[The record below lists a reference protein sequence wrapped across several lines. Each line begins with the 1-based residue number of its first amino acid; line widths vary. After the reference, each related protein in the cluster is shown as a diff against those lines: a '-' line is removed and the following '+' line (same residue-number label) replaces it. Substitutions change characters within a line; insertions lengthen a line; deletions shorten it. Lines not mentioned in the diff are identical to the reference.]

1 VTDGGVKQRDYSD
14 GEEKKNGMGRI
25 HLITNDELQMA
36 NQCRNLG
43 ERGRLARSF
52 RRPRRK
58 GFQGVTRG
66 APAHGRA
73 SCDTAGE
80 GARAPPVAHSFERH
94 SSTSPRIKTMV
105 REFALTCSHLMTSRF
120 RFGFLA
126 LTWLVTS
133 NHASADRA
141 STRSEHTNRLAHEK
155 SPYLLQ
161 HAHNP
166 VDWYPWGEEAFAK
179 ARRENKPI
187 FLSVGYSTC
196 HWCHVM
202 AHESFENEDVAAV
215 MNREFVNIK
224 VDREERPDVDRV
236 YMTFVQATTGSGG
249 WPMSVWLTP
258 DLKPFV
264 GGTYFPPEERYGQ
277 PAFKKVLERIATAW
291 KEDHDKIVEQG
302 SKIVEALRGSQSAAP
317 AEGTIDSSVADAAYR
332 QLDRSYDPK
341 EGGFGTAP
349 KFPRPVTLNFL
360 TRFYAREAGH
370 ASGLPSANNAS
381 GTHALPSQAL
391 ETALFTL
398 RKMAAGGMHD
408 HIGGGFHRYSVDRYW
423 HVPHFEKMLYDQ
435 AQLAAAYLDAFQ
447 ITRDKQYESVARDIL
462 DYVARDMTSKEGGFF
477 SAEDADSPVFG
488 IDAPNHKTAE
498 GAFYI
503 WTKKEINDALGNSA
517 DVFDFHYGVQAHGN
531 APEGSDPHDEF
542 RGKNILIE
550 RHTIAETAERFKKSE
565 EEIGKVLAESRDKL
579 FAIRAKRPRP
589 HLDDKIIAAWNGLM
603 ISAFARAAQVLDDAR
618 YLEVA
623 TRAAKF
629 MRTKLYDSSHKIL
642 YRSYREGRSNIEGFA
657 DDYATV
663 IQGLLDL
670 YQASFHIECLKLAR
684 QLQETQDRLFFDE
697 QNGGYFSNSGR
708 DKNVFV
714 RIKDD
719 NDGAEPAASSIAAL
733 NLLRLSQIYNDPKMA
748 ERAKKTIDAF
758 ATILLQF
765 PSGMPQML
773 VALETSLGKPRQ
785 IVIAGKKDSP
795 ETEALLKEVHRHFLP
810 NTIVILADASEGQK
824 YLGENNEAIR
834 AMSLVEGK
842 PAAYVCE
849 NFTCKAPVTDPK
861 QLSDLL
867 KL

>member
-1 VTDGGVKQRDYSD
+1 
-14 GEEKKNGMGRI
+14 M
-25 HLITNDELQMA
+25 IT
-36 NQCRNLG
+36 
-43 ERGRLARSF
+43 
-52 RRPRRK
+52 
-58 GFQGVTRG
+58 
-66 APAHGRA
+66 
-73 SCDTAGE
+73 
-80 GARAPPVAHSFERH
+80 
-94 SSTSPRIKTMV
+94 
-105 REFALTCSHLMTSRF
+105 RF
-120 RFGFLA
+120 RFGILA
-126 LTWLVTS
+126 LVWLVTA
-133 NHASADRA
+133 NHDDAGPTSVDARRAESAATKMSR
-141 STRSEHTNRLAHEK
+141 HTNRLAHEK

-202 AHESFENEDVAAV
+202 AHESFESEEVAAI

-236 YMTFVQATTGSGG
+236 YMTFVQATTGGGG

-302 SKIVEALRGSQSAAP
+302 SKIVEALRESQSAAP
-317 AEGTIDSSVADAAYR
+317 GEGKIDGSVADAAYR
-332 QLDRSYDPK
+332 QIDRSHDPK
-341 EGGFGTAP
+341 EGGFGNAP

-360 TRFYAREAGH
+360 TRFYARDPKSD
-370 ASGLPSANNAS
+370 SGK
-381 GTHALPSQAL
+381 HALDMAL
-391 ETALFTL
+391 LTL

-408 HIGGGFHRYSVDRYW
+408 HVGGGFHRYSVDRYW

-435 AQLAAAYLDAFQ
+435 AQLAVAYLDAFQ
-447 ITRDKQYESVARDIL
+447 ITKDKQYESVSRDIL

-477 SAEDADSPVFG
+477 SAEDADSPVVG
-488 IDAPNHKTAE
+488 IDAPSHKKTAE
-498 GAFYI
+498 GAFYV
-503 WTKKEINDALGNSA
+503 WTKKEIDDALRDSPEI
-517 DVFDFHYGVQAHGN
+517 FDFHYGVQAHGN

-550 RHTIAETAERFKKSE
+550 RHTIAETAQHFKKSE
-565 EEIGKVLAESRDKL
+565 AEIAKVLAQSRQKL
-579 FAIRAKRPRP
+579 FAIRAQRPRP
-589 HLDDKIIAAWNGLM
+589 HLDDKIISAWNGLM
-603 ISAFARAAQVLDDAR
+603 ISAYARGAQVIDEPR
-618 YLEVA
+618 YLEIA
-623 TRAAKF
+623 TRSANFVRA
-629 MRTKLYDSSHKIL
+629 KLYDPSRKIL

-657 DDYATV
+657 DDYAMV

-670 YQASFHIECLKLAR
+670 YEVSFDVEWLKFAI

-697 QNGGYFSNSGR
+697 RNGGYFSNSGR
-708 DKNVFV
+708 DESVFV
-714 RIKDD
+714 RMKDD

-765 PSGMPQML
+765 PSGMPQTL
-773 VALETSLGKPRQ
+773 VAVENSLGKPRQ
-785 IVIAGKKDSP
+785 IVIAGKKDSS
-795 ETEALLKEVHRHFLP
+795 ETKALLKEVHRHFLP
-810 NTIVILADASEGQK
+810 NTIVILADANEGQK
-824 YLGENNEAIR
+824 YLGERNEAVR
-834 AMSLVEGK
+834 AMSLVQGK
-842 PAAYVCE
+842 PAVYVCE
-849 NFTCKAPVTDPK
+849 NFTCKAPVTDLK

>member
-1 VTDGGVKQRDYSD
+1 
-14 GEEKKNGMGRI
+14 
-25 HLITNDELQMA
+25 
-36 NQCRNLG
+36 
-43 ERGRLARSF
+43 
-52 RRPRRK
+52 
-58 GFQGVTRG
+58 
-66 APAHGRA
+66 
-73 SCDTAGE
+73 
-80 GARAPPVAHSFERH
+80 
-94 SSTSPRIKTMV
+94 
-105 REFALTCSHLMTSRF
+105 MTSRF

-126 LTWLVTS
+126 LTWFVTS
-133 NHASADRA
+133 GENVVEQTHA
-141 STRSEHTNRLAHEK
+141 RSEHTNRLAREK

-166 VDWYPWGEEAFAK
+166 VDWYPWGEDAFAK

-202 AHESFENEDVAAV
+202 AHESFENKQVAAI

-277 PAFKKVLERIATAW
+277 PAFTKVLEQIARAW

-302 SKIVEALRGSQSAAP
+302 SKIVEALRESQSAAP
-317 AEGTIDSSVADAAYR
+317 DEGKIDGSVADAAYR
-332 QLDRSYDPK
+332 QIDRSYDPK

-360 TRFYAREAGH
+360 TRFYARDPKSDADK
-370 ASGLPSANNAS
+370 
-381 GTHALPSQAL
+381 HALDMAL
-391 ETALFTL
+391 VTL

-435 AQLAAAYLDAFQ
+435 AQLAVAYLDAFQ
-447 ITRDKQYESVARDIL
+447 ITKDKQHESVARDIL

-477 SAEDADSPVFG
+477 SAEDADSPVVG
-488 IDAPNHKTAE
+488 IDDTGHKTAE
-498 GAFYI
+498 GAFYV
-503 WTKKEINDALGNSA
+503 WTKKEIDDALEDSA
-517 DVFDFHYGVQAHGN
+517 VVFDFHYGVQAHGN

-550 RHTIAETAERFKKSE
+550 RHTIAETSQHFKKSE
-565 EEIGKVLAESRDKL
+565 AEITNVLAQSRQKL
-579 FAIRAKRPRP
+579 FAIRAQRPRP
-589 HLDDKIIAAWNGLM
+589 HLDDKIISSWNGLM
-603 ISAFARAAQVLDDAR
+603 ISAYARAAQVIDEPR
-618 YLEVA
+618 YLEIA
-623 TRAAKF
+623 TRSANF
-629 MRTKLYDSSHKIL
+629 VRSKLYDPSRKIL
-642 YRSYREGRSNIEGFA
+642 YRSYREGRSNVEGFA
-657 DDYATV
+657 DDYAMV

-670 YQASFHIECLKLAR
+670 YEASFDVEWLKFAI
-684 QLQETQDRLFFDE
+684 QLQEIQDRLFFDE
-697 QNGGYFSNSGR
+697 KNGGYFSNSGR
-708 DKNVFV
+708 DKSVFV
-714 RIKDD
+714 RMKDD

-733 NLLRLSQIYNDPKMA
+733 NLLRLSQIYDDPKLA

-773 VALETSLGKPRQ
+773 VAVENSLGKPRQ
-785 IVIAGKKDSP
+785 IVIAGKRDSP
-795 ETEALLKEVHRHFLP
+795 ETKALLKEVHRHFLP
-810 NTIVILADASEGQK
+810 NTIVILADANEGQK
-824 YLGENNEAIR
+824 YLGERNEAVR

-849 NFTCKAPVTDPK
+849 NFTCKAPVTDVK
-861 QLSDLL
+861 RLSDLL